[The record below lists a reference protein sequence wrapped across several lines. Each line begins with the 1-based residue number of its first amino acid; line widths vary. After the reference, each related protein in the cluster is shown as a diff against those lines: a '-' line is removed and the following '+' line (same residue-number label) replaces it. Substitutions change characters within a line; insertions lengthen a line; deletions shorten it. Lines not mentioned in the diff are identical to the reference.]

1 MKHPICILAAVIC
14 ALTSFAA
21 SALADDPEAAFKIGT
36 RPLVIPSIAAR
47 QYARNYLAFAAHA
60 VESYRDLK
68 FDERTGA

>member
-1 MKHPICILAAVIC
+1 
-14 ALTSFAA
+14 
-21 SALADDPEAAFKIGT
+21 LADDPEAAFKIGT